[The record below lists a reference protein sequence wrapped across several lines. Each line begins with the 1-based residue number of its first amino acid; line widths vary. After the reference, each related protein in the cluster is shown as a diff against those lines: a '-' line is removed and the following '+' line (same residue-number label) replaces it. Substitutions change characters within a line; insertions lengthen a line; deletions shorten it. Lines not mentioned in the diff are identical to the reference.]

1 MASGKRLNFD
11 FACTRGPF
19 PSLSPLSKSGL
30 TSSSGWLGMHP
41 HKERKQKL
49 AVPVAAVGTH
59 APFHPTTTV
68 VGGKQIS
75 PWNIQ
80 ESKTI
85 GRDFAQRRPP
95 PALRHLP
102 HTNRLGQAY
111 ILVTGRWRTDDGWG
125 EVAIILILFAHLAW
139 PGVPVLDL
147 WRSHRIGR

>member
-1 MASGKRLNFD
+1 MAGYAPPQREKTKAGGTS
-11 FACTRGPF
+11 RGC
-19 PSLSPLSKSGL
+19 GYA
-30 TSSSGWLGMHP
+30 
-41 HKERKQKL
+41 R
-49 AVPVAAVGTH
+49 PV
-59 APFHPTTTV
+59 HPTTAV
-68 VGGKQIS
+68 VGGKQIF

-147 WRSHRIGR
+147 WRSHRIGRRSLALPKGDNLTL

>member
-1 MASGKRLNFD
+1 
-11 FACTRGPF
+11 
-19 PSLSPLSKSGL
+19 
-30 TSSSGWLGMHP
+30 MHP

-59 APFHPTTTV
+59 APFTQQQPLSA
-68 VGGKQIS
+68 GEQIF

-125 EVAIILILFAHLAW
+125 EVVYHTFIIFYSRGL
-139 PGVPVLDL
+139 VTPVLDL
-147 WRSHRIGR
+147 WRSHRIGL